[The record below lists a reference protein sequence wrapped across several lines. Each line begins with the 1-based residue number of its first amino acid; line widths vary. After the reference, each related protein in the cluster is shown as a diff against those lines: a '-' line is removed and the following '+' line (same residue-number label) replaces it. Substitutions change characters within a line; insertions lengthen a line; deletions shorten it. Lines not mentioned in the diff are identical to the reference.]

1 MSLIDTQCLHPYVRL
16 GLSASREAERTTQK
30 AMTTGTVLT
39 ILTVIYRAQTVID
52 RAQTVIDRAQT
63 IIDRAQTV
71 IELTLSYTE
80 LRLS

>member
-63 IIDRAQTV
+63 V

>member
-1 MSLIDTQCLHPYVRL
+1 MRL

-52 RAQTVIDRAQT
+52 RAQTVIY
-63 IIDRAQTV
+63 RAQTV
-71 IELTLSYTE
+71 IYRAQTVIYRALPLIPSVINIC
-80 LRLS
+80 LL